1 LTIHASLHPS
11 QHLESDSPHFG
22 NPAASQSA
30 HNPLYCS
37 TSVAGNPLVGN
48 AAYPQIADD
57 YRASFAKL
65 KTIKADV
72 FLAPHA
78 RFFDPQ
84 KKLAARKPGAPN
96 PFIDAKEFQTFVA
109 ASEKDFEAELARQQ
123 AAAK

>member
-1 LTIHASLHPS
+1 M
-11 QHLESDSPHFG
+11 
-22 NPAASQSA
+22 
-30 HNPLYCS
+30 
-37 TSVAGNPLVGN
+37 AGNPLVGN